1 MSRDL
6 DLTVVFRMKLHGKV
20 ALVTGASRGIGRA
33 VAELF
38 AREGAKVV
46 INYNGSEDEAMSL
59 ADQIRQK
66 GGDALTLKADVSRPE
81 QVKNMVTTILETC
94 GRIDILVNN
103 AGILIA
109 AGFLDSTEE
118 IWSKTIDVNLKG
130 AYLCSKEVAPI
141 MLNQKKGKIINM
153 ASNSGLAC
161 VSAVGNTP
169 YAVSKAGL
177 IGLTRSLAV
186 NLAPNINVNAI
197 CPGWTDTDMAAQQEK
212 TEPQRRGMVIAES
225 LLKRTGRPEEI
236 ANAVLFLASDESDFI
251 TGEALIVS
259 GGRPI
264 G

>member
-1 MSRDL
+1 
-6 DLTVVFRMKLHGKV
+6 MKLHRKV

-38 AREGAKVV
+38 AQEGAKVV
-46 INYNGSEDEAMSL
+46 INYNGSEDEALRL

-66 GGDALTLKADVSRPE
+66 GGDALTFKADVSKPE
-81 QVKNMVTTILETC
+81 QVKNMVATIFETC

-153 ASNSGLAC
+153 ASNSGLAY

-197 CPGWTDTDMAAQQEK
+197 CPGWIDTDMTAQEEK
-212 TEPQRRGMVIAES
+212 TEPQRRGTVIAES

-236 ANAVLFLASDESDFI
+236 ASAALFLASDESNFI

-264 G
+264 R

>member
-1 MSRDL
+1 
-6 DLTVVFRMKLHGKV
+6 MKLHGKV